1 MLGVKDIGR
10 YLIISDGIYT
20 PEDLI
25 KLIKFNR
32 TLLLSSFRN
41 DEAAVPTIFRIDLL
55 KKTRMLVEEALKNG
69 IKHPEVDKTARLLGL
84 ENLAY

>member
-1 MLGVKDIGR
+1 MKDIDR
-10 YLIISDGIYT
+10 YLVISDGIYT

-32 TLLLSSFRN
+32 DLLLSSFRN
-41 DEAAVPTIFRIDLL
+41 DEGAVPTIFRIDLL